1 MQKII
6 PGSEAE
12 ASGVQPG
19 WVFTKAGGVSL
30 DGMDFEKIVH
40 LLDQKSLNLAPASF
54 SVEFEIDGKILK
66 TVSFFKR
73 PLGMTFSYTL
83 PLTVTKIVP
92 GSEAEKR
99 GVQCGWVCSK
109 VGDIS
114 LEKMGMEKIVLLILE
129 KSIHLPLYSL

>member
-12 ASGVQPG
+12 TSGVQPG
-19 WVFTKAGGVSL
+19 WVFTKVDGVSL

-40 LLDQKSLNLAPASF
+40 LLDQKSLNLAPASC

-73 PLGMTFSYTL
+73 PLGMIFTYTL
-83 PLTVTKIVP
+83 PLTVTKVVP
-92 GSEAEKR
+92 GSEAENR
-99 GVQCGWVCSK
+99 GVQSGWVCSK
-109 VGDIS
+109 VGDIP
-114 LEKMGMEKIVLLILE
+114 LEKMDKKKIISLLLE
-129 KSIHLPLYSL
+129 KSIHLPLY